1 MFYFL
6 DYVVLYV
13 GNQINTDIDLLVST
27 QATFKG
33 WTDIMY
39 AAVDSQS
46 KVKRKVIKCCKLII

>member
-1 MFYFL
+1 MGIGLF
-6 DYVVLYV
+6 
-13 GNQINTDIDLLVST
+13 VST

-46 KVKRKVIKCCKLII
+46 KVKKKKKVIKNCDVIYLTIFLSEFQIEK